1 MKSNHKKPIIILPT
15 VLEKMEEKHKN
26 LFSPKVSRK
35 NVRISLCPPPVSV
48 TAKSIK
54 KPIVFY

>member
-1 MKSNHKKPIIILPT
+1 MKSIQRRPVVILPT
-15 VLEKMEEKHKN
+15 ALEKMEEKHKN

-35 NVRISLCPPPVSV
+35 NVRISLCPPPVCI

-54 KPIVFY
+54 KPIVFF